1 MSLSNK
7 QVAKLEMLYKR
18 GERYEDIMRR
28 MHITDRTISKYAN
41 LHGWTHGESKRDYQV
56 KLAEQEESRMIK
68 SDLDKADN
76 LRESYL
82 RKINQLE
89 NMVNAALGALGSSP
103 EQLRQT
109 SKSEADRVFSI
120 LKSLKISSEITNM
133 HYEGSRKALGLDAD
147 RDKDGPDLLP
157 ISINV
162 TSKNNNDNSDSGT
175 EVIDEEQEAEVRE
188 SGDTGG

>member
-41 LHGWTHGESKRDYQV
+41 LHGWTHGESKRDYQL
-56 KLAEQEESRMIK
+56 KLTEGEEKRLIS

-103 EQLRQT
+103 DQLRNT
-109 SKSEADRVFSI
+109 SKTEADRVFSI

-133 HYEGSRKALGLDAD
+133 HYEGSRKALGLDLP
-147 RDKDGPDLLP
+147 KESDGPDLLP

-162 TSKNNNDNSDSGT
+162 TNKNSNDDSSDA
-175 EVIDEEQEAEVRE
+175 EALDAEEAPEVRE
-188 SGDTGG
+188 SSDTSG

>member
-1 MSLSNK
+1 
-7 QVAKLEMLYKR
+7 
-18 GERYEDIMRR
+18 

-56 KLAEQEESRMIK
+56 KLAEGEEKRMIK
-68 SDLDKADN
+68 SDLDKADD

-89 NMVNAALGALGSSP
+89 NMVNAALGALGSTP
-103 EQLRQT
+103 DQLRGT
-109 SKSEADRVFSI
+109 SKAEADRVFSI

-133 HYEGSRKALGLDAD
+133 HYEGSRKALGLDLP
-147 RDKDGPDLLP
+147 KESESPELLP

-162 TSKNNNDNSDSGT
+162 TNKNNNDDSSDA
-175 EVIDEEQEAEVRE
+175 EALDAEEASEVRE
-188 SGDTGG
+188 SSNTGG

>member
-7 QVAKLEMLYKR
+7 QVAKLELLYKR
-18 GERYEDIMRR
+18 GERFEDIERR
-28 MHITDRTISKYAN
+28 LRISDRTISKYAN
-41 LHGWTHGESKRDYQV
+41 LHGWKHGESKRDYQI
-56 KLAEQEESRMIK
+56 KLTEGEEKRMLN
-68 SDLDKADN
+68 SDLNKADN

-103 EQLRQT
+103 DQLRST

-133 HYEGSRKALGLDAD
+133 HYEGSRKALGLDLP
-147 RDKDGPDLLP
+147 RESESPELLP

-162 TSKNNNDNSDSGT
+162 TSKKDNDNSSDG
-175 EVIDEEQEAEVRE
+175 EELLQEEAEVRE
-188 SGDTGG
+188 PEDSSG

>member
-7 QVAKLEMLYKR
+7 QVAKLELLYKR
-18 GERYEDIMRR
+18 GERFEDIERR
-28 MHITDRTISKYAN
+28 LRISDRTISKYAN
-41 LHGWTHGESKRDYQV
+41 LHGWKHGESKRDYQI
-56 KLAEQEESRMIK
+56 KLTEGEEKRMIN
-68 SDLDKADN
+68 SDLNKADN

-103 EQLRQT
+103 DQLRNT

-133 HYEGSRKALGLDAD
+133 HYEGSRKALGLDLP
-147 RDKDGPDLLP
+147 KETEGPELLP

-162 TSKNNNDNSDSGT
+162 TSKKDNDASSDA
-175 EVIDEEQEAEVRE
+175 EELLQEETSVRE
-188 SGDTGG
+188 SEDSSG

>member
-7 QVAKLEMLYKR
+7 QVAKLELLYKR
-18 GERYEDIMRR
+18 GERFEDIERR
-28 MHITDRTISKYAN
+28 LRISDRTISKYAN
-41 LHGWTHGESKRDYQV
+41 LHGWKHGESKRDYQI
-56 KLAEQEESRMIK
+56 KLTEGEEKRMIN
-68 SDLDKADN
+68 SDLNKADN

-103 EQLRQT
+103 DQLRNT

-133 HYEGSRKALGLDAD
+133 HYEGSRKALGLDLP
-147 RDKDGPDLLP
+147 RESESPELLP

-162 TSKNNNDNSDSGT
+162 TSKKDNDASSDA
-175 EVIDEEQEAEVRE
+175 EELLQEETSVRE
-188 SGDTGG
+188 SEDSSG

>member
-7 QVAKLEMLYKR
+7 QVAKLELLYKR
-18 GERYEDIMRR
+18 GERYQDIERR
-28 MHITDRTISKYAN
+28 LHITDKTITKYAN
-41 LHGWTHGESKRDYQV
+41 LHGWKHGESKRDYQV
-56 KLAEQEESRMIK
+56 KLTENEENRMIK
-68 SDLDKADN
+68 SDLDKADD

-103 EQLRQT
+103 DQLRST

-133 HYEGSRKALGLDAD
+133 HYEGSRKALGLDL
-147 RDKDGPDLLP
+147 KQETEGPELLP

-162 TSKNNNDNSDSGT
+162 TSKNGNDDSSDA
-175 EVIDEEQEAEVRE
+175 EEFLQEETSVRE
-188 SGDTGG
+188 SKDSSG